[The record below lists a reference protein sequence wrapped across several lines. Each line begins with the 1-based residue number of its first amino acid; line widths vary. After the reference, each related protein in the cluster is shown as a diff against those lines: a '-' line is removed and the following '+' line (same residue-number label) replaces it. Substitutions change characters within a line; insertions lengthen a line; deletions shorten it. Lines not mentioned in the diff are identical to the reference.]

1 MSREKHAHYEFMK
14 FSWVDTRLSPVLQR
28 NKSNYFVKRSLDTQ
42 IIYEIISP
50 RSNFILFKYNFG
62 VEMKRSCQNLWSC
75 SKITR
80 ETVANLYSNNDYVNF
95 IWIFVFEFY
104 VICMTLRYL
113 TFKILQ
119 YPSIFKKYTAEE
131 NHKIYLFVSKTSKK
145 IESSFIVTR
154 EYDTFFNLIQNLT
167 NKYTYLNQVCFIKYL
182 FNIYPYN

>member
-1 MSREKHAHYEFMK
+1 MSREKHAHYEVMK
-14 FSWVDTRLSPVLQR
+14 FSWVDTRLSRVLQR

-80 ETVANLYSNNDYVNF
+80 ETVPNPYSNNDYVNF

-113 TFKILQ
+113 TFRILQ
-119 YPSIFKKYTAEE
+119 WILRNIQPRKITKYTFLYPK
-131 NHKIYLFVSKTSKK
+131 HLKK

-154 EYDTFFNLIQNLT
+154 EYDTFFNLIQNPT

-182 FNIYPYN
+182 FNIYPHN